1 MLDLQNV
8 AIRFGHGPEA
18 VSDTSFHVDA
28 RKRTVVIGET
38 GSGKSVLLL
47 AILGLLPPSASIQG
61 KILFEG
67 EDLLALRERQMER
80 IRGAKIAYI
89 PQGSG
94 NGLNPLYTVGRQID
108 ESIRKHSRLSR
119 AAARSR
125 TVALLERFGIEN
137 AAERARDYPFE
148 FSGGMRQ
155 RALIAMGVAADA
167 QLILADEPTKGLDQS
182 RIQSV
187 IDAFHQL
194 EDRTLLC
201 VTHDLRLAKSLADS
215 IVVMYASQQIESGPG
230 ADFFTHPLHPY
241 SRAMLEALPENG
253 LQANMGFAPPR
264 TNTDAQSACHFLD
277 RCPCKSEKCLRTPPL
292 FALEDGRKV
301 RCWNYAD
308 SAR

>member
-1 MLDLQNV
+1 
-8 AIRFGHGPEA
+8 
-18 VSDTSFHVDA
+18 
-28 RKRTVVIGET
+28 
-38 GSGKSVLLL
+38 
-47 AILGLLPPSASIQG
+47 
-61 KILFEG
+61 
-67 EDLLALRERQMER
+67 
-80 IRGAKIAYI
+80 
-89 PQGSG
+89 
-94 NGLNPLYTVGRQID
+94 
-108 ESIRKHSRLSR
+108 
-119 AAARSR
+119 
-125 TVALLERFGIEN
+125 
-137 AAERARDYPFE
+137 
-148 FSGGMRQ
+148 MRQ

-230 ADFFTHPLHPY
+230 ADFFAHPLHPY

-264 TNTDAQSACHFLD
+264 TNIDAQSACHFLD